1 MKHTRATSRWLITGT
16 VAAMVLT
23 SCSSRSNEDDTSKEG
38 VDTSGA
44 TSEVLTAPKALPVT
58 TPIGKDVPTGLTVA
72 YLYNGI
78 DQSTL
83 MLNGMK
89 DAAKELGWTLEP
101 FTYDPTNPASYA
113 GAAQSAIA
121 SKPAALVTTALVKAQ
136 LDPILGLAK
145 QAGVPVIDT
154 LSSNEPQ
161 EGVYSIFR
169 TPEATAYAADL
180 LVEQVKADAK
190 KAKTTLNV
198 AQSTVPQF
206 AETIG
211 VVTTQVEAGLKEDC
225 DGCKHEDI
233 EISVQDVF
241 SGKYVQQIVSF
252 LQRKPD
258 VNVLISNVA
267 QLDLGLDAALAQA
280 GAGSI
285 TRYGVGPSS
294 AQIKALQG
302 GGSGAWA
309 MYPFRVI
316 GWSVIDTVARV
327 VSGDTS
333 NPWNEAKLSYVVN
346 KENAASVDADD
357 PVFPAGYED
366 MFRTLWSK

>member
-1 MKHTRATSRWLITGT
+1 MKHTRATSRWLITGL
-16 VAAMVLT
+16 VAVMVLT
-23 SCSSRSNEDDTSKEG
+23 SCSSRSNDGDDATDDVG
-38 VDTSGA
+38 ATGA
-44 TSEVLTAPKALPVT
+44 TSEALTAPTALPVT
-58 TPIGKDVPTGLTVA
+58 TPIGKDVPADLTVA

-89 DAAKELGWTLEP
+89 DAANELGWTVEP

-121 SKPAALVTTALVKAQ
+121 SKPAALVVTALVKAQ
-136 LDPILGLAK
+136 LDPILGMAK
-145 QAGVPVIDT
+145 EAGVPVIDT
-154 LSSNEPQ
+154 LSSNEAQ
-161 EGVYSIFR
+161 DGVFPIFR
-169 TPEATAYAADL
+169 TPVATAYAADL
-180 LVEQVKADAK
+180 LVDQVKSDAE
-190 KAKTTLNV
+190 ASDVTLNV

-206 AETIG
+206 VETIG
-211 VVTTQVEAGLKEDC
+211 IVTTQVEAGLKEDC
-225 DGCKHEDI
+225 DGCEHNDI

-241 SGKYVQQIVSF
+241 TGKYVDQVVSYV
-252 LQRKPD
+252 QRNPD

-285 TRYGVGPSS
+285 TRYGVGPGS
-294 AQIKALQG
+294 AQIKALQA

-316 GWSVIDTVARV
+316 GWSIIDTVARV
-327 VSGDTS
+327 AVGDTS
-333 NPWNEAKLSYVVN
+333 NPWSEAKLSYVVN
-346 KENAASVDADD
+346 KDNAASVDAAD
-357 PVFPAGYED
+357 PVFPTGHED
-366 MFRTLWSK
+366 MFRTLWGK